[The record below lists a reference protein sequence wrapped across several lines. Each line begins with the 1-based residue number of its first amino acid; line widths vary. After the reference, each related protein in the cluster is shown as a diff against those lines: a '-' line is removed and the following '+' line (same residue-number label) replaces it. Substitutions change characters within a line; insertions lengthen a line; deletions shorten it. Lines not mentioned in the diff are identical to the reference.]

1 MPNIKPFKGVH
12 PCQEYVDQVVLQV
25 EDLSLDKANEIRSH
39 NPYSYLNM
47 LVPTLEHLFLR
58 GSRQEIIYKKIN
70 ENFED
75 FLEKGILVKDAKPAI
90 YVYQISKD
98 DLIQTGVWATTSI
111 DDYLSNTV
119 KKRELTR
126 AEREK
131 GLVDYLQQTGIDAN
145 PVLITYLPV
154 SSIQTLIYTVTS
166 KEPELSFLSDHD
178 VVHQLWKV
186 DDEER
191 LDEFIKAFG
200 AIQTSYI
207 ADGHHRAAAAS
218 VLGMQRRKLNLNYT
232 GYEAYNFFNSV
243 YMSTDQLQIFEFNRL
258 VKDIA
263 GFSVA
268 QFLNQIR
275 VHFEIE
281 ILLDTEVFRPR
292 QLHEFGLYLNQN
304 WYRLSARSRT
314 YARGGLVE
322 SLDVT
327 ILQNYVLSP
336 ILHIMDPRTDP
347 RLSFVGGITSLEVP
361 IQRVDQGDYAA
372 FFTLFPTSIEQLIQ
386 AADAGEV
393 MPPKSTWFEPKFQV
407 GLVIHQL

>member
-1 MPNIKPFKGVH
+1 MPNIKPFRGIH

-25 EDLSLDKANEIRSH
+25 EDLSLDKAKEIRSH

-47 LVPTLEHLFLR
+47 LVPTLENLFLR

-90 YVYQISKD
+90 YMYQISKD

-111 DDYLSNTV
+111 DDYLNNTV
-119 KKRELTR
+119 KKHELTR

-154 SSIQTLIYTVTS
+154 SNIQTLISTITS
-166 KEPELSFLSDHD
+166 KKPELSFLADH

-186 DDEER
+186 DDDEQ

-218 VLGMQRRKLNLNYT
+218 ILGMQQRKLNLNYT

-258 VKDIA
+258 VRDIG
-263 GFSVA
+263 GFSVE

-292 QLHEFGLYLNQN
+292 QLHEFGLYLDQS
-304 WYRLSARSRT
+304 WYRLSAKSTT
-314 YARGGLVE
+314 YAQGGLVE

-327 ILQNYVLSP
+327 ILQNYILSP
-336 ILHIMDPRTDP
+336 ILHINDPRTDP
-347 RLSFVGGITSLEVP
+347 RLSFVGGITPLEVSV
-361 IQRVDQGDYAA
+361 QRVDQGDYAA

-407 GLVIHQL
+407 GLVIHQI

>member
-47 LVPTLEHLFLR
+47 LVPVLEHLFLR
-58 GSRQEIIYKKIN
+58 GSRQEILYKKIN

-75 FLEKGILVKDAKPAI
+75 FLEKGILVKDVKSAI

-111 DDYLSNTV
+111 DDYLNNTV
-119 KKRELTR
+119 KRHELTR

-154 SSIQTLIYTVTS
+154 LSIQTLIYTITS
-166 KEPELSFLSDHD
+166 KKPELSFLSDQ

-218 VLGMQRRKLNLNYT
+218 VLGMQRRKLNLNHT
-232 GYEAYNFFNSV
+232 GSEAYNFFNSV
-243 YMSTDQLQIFEFNRL
+243 YMSTDQLQIFEVNRL
-258 VKDIA
+258 LKDIG
-263 GFSVA
+263 GFSVTH
-268 QFLNQIR
+268 FLNQIR

-292 QLHEFGLYLNQN
+292 QLHEFGLYLDQH

-327 ILQNYVLSP
+327 ILQNYILSP
-336 ILHIMDPRTDP
+336 ILHIMDPRIDP
-347 RLSFVGGITSLEVP
+347 RLSFVGGITPLEVSV
-361 IQRVDQGDYAA
+361 QRVDQGDYAA

-386 AADAGEV
+386 AADAGEI

>member
-47 LVPTLEHLFLR
+47 LVPVLEHLFLR
-58 GSRQEIIYKKIN
+58 GSRQEILYKKIN

-75 FLEKGILVKDAKPAI
+75 FLEKGILVKDVKSAI

-111 DDYLSNTV
+111 DDYLNNTV
-119 KKRELTR
+119 KRHELTR

-154 SSIQTLIYTVTS
+154 LSIQTLIYTITS
-166 KEPELSFLSDHD
+166 KKPELSFLSDQ

-218 VLGMQRRKLNLNYT
+218 VLGMQRRKLNLNHT
-232 GYEAYNFFNSV
+232 GSEAYNFFNSV

-258 VKDIA
+258 VKDIG
-263 GFSVA
+263 GFSVTH
-268 QFLNQIR
+268 FLNQIR

-292 QLHEFGLYLNQN
+292 QLHEFGLYLDQH

-327 ILQNYVLSP
+327 ILQNYILSP
-336 ILHIMDPRTDP
+336 ILHIMDPRIDP
-347 RLSFVGGITSLEVP
+347 RLSFVGGITPLEVSV
-361 IQRVDQGDYAA
+361 QRVDQGDYAA

-386 AADAGEV
+386 AADAGEI